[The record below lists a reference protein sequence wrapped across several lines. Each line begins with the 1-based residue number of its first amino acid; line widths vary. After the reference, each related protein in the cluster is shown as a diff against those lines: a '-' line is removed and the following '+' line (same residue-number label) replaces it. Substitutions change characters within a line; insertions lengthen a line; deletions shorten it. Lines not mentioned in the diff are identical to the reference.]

1 MKKVINCSG
10 LQADA
15 SGIEGDALSDKRKR
29 LFVLIGRS
37 FIVTNIDVDIR
48 RGKQGKEEFA
58 YISKNLAGSDVP
70 WVTERKTFWN
80 RIREKSRTRCG
91 YHTMFFSAAQ
101 TTNGKIIRSKV
112 TSKGIWVPS
121 SRTRISTL
129 ATPSNSLFTRSVK
142 AWSSPNLAH
151 MSNVTYGC

>member
-48 RGKQGKEEFA
+48 RGKQSKEEFA
-58 YISKNLAGSDVP
+58 YISKNLAD
-70 WVTERKTFWN
+70 RK
-80 RIREKSRTRCG
+80 
-91 YHTMFFSAAQ
+91 
-101 TTNGKIIRSKV
+101 
-112 TSKGIWVPS
+112 
-121 SRTRISTL
+121 
-129 ATPSNSLFTRSVK
+129 SV
-142 AWSSPNLAH
+142 
-151 MSNVTYGC
+151 V